1 QDLEEYEAF
10 EGPVTGHELSDGDEQ
25 RGFYGALSDISASD
39 DEQTLLA
46 GKAKALPTLTF
57 AQQMEQLSQGISVCS
72 EGEFTSIIQ
81 PSVSLQ
87 QYLEDYE
94 AFEGPVTDHEW
105 SDDDEQRVFYSTL
118 GDVSTSDNGQTLLYS
133 ASCEAAAG
141 VSPALQRVDE
151 ELTPLDSPHVT
162 PAVQRVDEGR
172 TLLDA
177 LHVSPPVQRV
187 DEEPM
192 PLYAALSDMSISDG
206 DSQPATAH
214 ALLAPLVQR
223 TKAEKEVAFKK
234 ARMNKKR
241 ALRKK
246 RREQDR
252 AKEGTDMK
260 HKTKKR
266 RTEARKDAFKVN
278 FAMGSDAPRTKS
290 SWLGKP
296 QTAQDGLPTG
306 PVSKDDLVEK
316 FGLKCIPWDGQ
327 RPHVILDK
335 EGLVVGA
342 LAGQPRDPDW
352 HQVHNAA
359 FEALGSAASRI
370 RYHAK
375 EVTNRRGSFP
385 TVAYGISFGGGQL
398 EPGYLRHGSPHK
410 EKELERLLKN
420 KAVQRLCGFASCAFN
435 AYSER
440 NYNYMR
446 DTVKTIKA
454 KLNIGKDYESKL
466 GAPRLPLLQPTYTQR
481 VTKLNKG

>member
-1 QDLEEYEAF
+1 M
-10 EGPVTGHELSDGDEQ
+10 TN
-25 RGFYGALSDISASD
+25 R
-39 DEQTLLA
+39 EQTRTGPGVLAIPVQSSVPCQIDHQEFTRNPCNILVTSRDSAGIPCNVLLERV
-46 GKAKALPTLTF
+46 AKCKEL
-57 AQQMEQLSQGISVCS
+57 QQMEQLSQGISVCS

-81 PSVSLQ
+81 PSVSLE

-162 PAVQRVDEGR
+162 PAVQRVDEGQ

-206 DSQPATAH
+206 DSQPPTAH

-223 TKAEKEVAFKK
+223 MKAEKEAAFKK

-260 HKTKKR
+260 RKTKKR
-266 RTEARKDAFKVN
+266 RTEARKDAFK
-278 FAMGSDAPRTKS
+278 MHRAPS
-290 SWLGKP
+290 P
-296 QTAQDGLPTG
+296 
-306 PVSKDDLVEK
+306 
-316 FGLKCIPWDGQ
+316 
-327 RPHVILDK
+327 
-335 EGLVVGA
+335 
-342 LAGQPRDPDW
+342 
-352 HQVHNAA
+352 
-359 FEALGSAASRI
+359 
-370 RYHAK
+370 
-375 EVTNRRGSFP
+375 
-385 TVAYGISFGGGQL
+385 
-398 EPGYLRHGSPHK
+398 PG
-410 EKELERLLKN
+410 
-420 KAVQRLCGFASCAFN
+420 
-435 AYSER
+435 
-440 NYNYMR
+440 
-446 DTVKTIKA
+446 
-454 KLNIGKDYESKL
+454 
-466 GAPRLPLLQPTYTQR
+466 
-481 VTKLNKG
+481 